1 MRALKKGAV
10 IIDKLALRIA
20 CIDDFAFRKGQR
32 YGTVLINVE
41 TRKVVDILN
50 SRDFDDVKRWL
61 DEFPNLQI
69 VSRDGS
75 ITYRKAISAAN
86 ENIIQLSD
94 RFHLIKNLTE
104 YAKGYLKRTLPAY
117 VLVEDMSRPQV
128 EHQDLPRLRE
138 KYRYA
143 NKWELILAVQK
154 MRSDGFTQNQ
164 IAAVFR
170 LGNRTVATYAR
181 VLPEEQA
188 KYEAIPIIKSS
199 IAENESVRASK
210 IRTIQEM
217 KAEGYTK
224 MKIADALG
232 ISERT
237 VRRMLNADPSGKHG
251 RTGSKRESKLDP
263 YKEEILEMSAKGQSS
278 LKIWKN
284 LQARGYTGGSAII
297 RDFLQKY
304 HIEATTDPTTK
315 SKTQIRIDRQSLIAL
330 LYRDRALIKDL
341 REDHYHHILNYY
353 PEMARVL
360 QLLKEFKAILL
371 GKNSHLLQ
379 SWKQSLAE
387 LNIPEL
393 NSFLV
398 GVEKDEEAIRNAIIF
413 PYSNGLA
420 EGTVNKIKV
429 IKRIMFG
436 RCGFEMLRKK
446 ILLNNIN

>member
-1 MRALKKGAV
+1 
-10 IIDKLALRIA
+10 
-20 CIDDFAFRKGQR
+20 
-32 YGTVLINVE
+32 
-41 TRKVVDILN
+41 
-50 SRDFDDVKRWL
+50 
-61 DEFPNLQI
+61 
-69 VSRDGS
+69 
-75 ITYRKAISAAN
+75 
-86 ENIIQLSD
+86 
-94 RFHLIKNLTE
+94 
-104 YAKGYLKRTLPAY
+104 
-117 VLVEDMSRPQV
+117 MSRPQV

-164 IAAVFR
+164 IAADFR
-170 LGNRTVATYAR
+170 LGNRTVAAYAR

-284 LQARGYTGGSAII
+284 LKARGYTGGSAII

-304 HIEATTDPTTK
+304 QIEATTDPTTI

-353 PEMARVL
+353 PEMERVL